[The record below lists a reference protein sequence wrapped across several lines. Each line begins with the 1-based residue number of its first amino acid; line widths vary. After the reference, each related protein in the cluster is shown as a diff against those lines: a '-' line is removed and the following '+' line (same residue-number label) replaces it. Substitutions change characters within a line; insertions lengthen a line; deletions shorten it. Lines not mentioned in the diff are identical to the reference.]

1 MNSLVV
7 RCTFCGKLHLLD
19 IEDLD
24 CWFSECGCG
33 ACGFAQDDSEFGE
46 GLNKGVGFTVHE
58 VPNPRGTFVHLADP
72 LPVFVN
78 EKGCWVYVCWY
89 KKDDRPYV

>member
-1 MNSLVV
+1 MNSLVA
-7 RCTFCGKLHLLD
+7 RCAFCGKRCLLD

-24 CWFSECGCG
+24 CWFAECGCG
-33 ACGFAQDDSEFGE
+33 ACGFVQDEAELVESGH
-46 GLNKGVGFTVHE
+46 KGVGFTVHG
-58 VPNPRGTFVHLADP
+58 VPNTLGTFVHLADP

-78 EKGCWVYVCWY
+78 ERGCWVYACWY

>member
-7 RCTFCGKLHLLD
+7 RCAFCGKRHLLA

-24 CWFSECGCG
+24 CWFAECECG
-33 ACGFAQDDSEFGE
+33 AYGFVQDEAELAQSGH
-46 GLNKGVGFTVHE
+46 KGVGFTVHE
-58 VPNPRGTFVHLADP
+58 VPNIVGTFVHLADP

-78 EKGCWVYVCWY
+78 ERACWVYVCWY
-89 KKDDRPYV
+89 KKDSRQYV

>member
-1 MNSLVV
+1 M
-7 RCTFCGKLHLLD
+7 D

-24 CWFSECGCG
+24 CWFAECGCG
-33 ACGFAQDDSEFGE
+33 ACGFVQDDSEFTE